1 MALRNVRLNGDEI
14 LRKKSREVEK
24 IDDRIL
30 TILDDMVDT
39 MYDRDGVGL
48 AAPQIGILKKLV
60 VIDVDDENLY
70 KMINP
75 RIIKSSGEAVDEEGC
90 LSVPETRG
98 NVVRPSN
105 VTVEYT
111 DVNGELKVL
120 EGEGLLARCIC
131 HELDHLDGILFI
143 DKIKN

>member
-48 AAPQIGILKKLV
+48 AAPQIGILKRLV

-75 RIIKSSGEAVDEEGC
+75 RIIKSNGEAVDEEGC

-131 HELDHLDGILFI
+131 H
-143 DKIKN
+143 DKN

>member
-48 AAPQIGILKKLV
+48 AAPQIGILKRLV

-75 RIIKSSGEAVDEEGC
+75 RIIKSNGEAVDEEGC

>member
-120 EGEGLLARCIC
+120 EGEDLLARCIC

>member
-48 AAPQIGILKKLV
+48 AAPQIGILKRLV
-60 VIDVDDENLY
+60 GIDVDDENLY

-75 RIIKSSGEAVDEEGC
+75 RIIKSNGEAVDEEGC

>member
-48 AAPQIGILKKLV
+48 AAPQIGILKRLV

-75 RIIKSSGEAVDEEGC
+75 RIIKSNGEAVDEEGC

-120 EGEGLLARCIC
+120 VGEGLLARCLC

>member
-48 AAPQIGILKKLV
+48 AAPQIGILKRLV